1 MNRLENYRSIIKRL
15 LQDYCVQGLDSDDP
29 GTDRIVITDDT
40 TDNYLLLNLGWWQGK
55 RITGAMLHL
64 RLLHGKIHI
73 EEDWTE
79 NGITTDLIQAGISPN
94 EIVLAFH
101 PPETRKHTEFAVA

>member
-1 MNRLENYRSIIKRL
+1 MDRLENYRSIIKRL
-15 LQDYCVQGLDSDDP
+15 LQDYRVQGLESDDP
-29 GTDRIVITDDT
+29 GTDRIVIADDL

-55 RITGAMLHL
+55 RITGATLHL

-79 NGITTDLIQAGISPN
+79 RGITTDLLQSGIPRN

-101 PPETRKHTEFAVA
+101 PPETRQHTEFATA